1 MLNIVG
7 FTDWIGSQFPQE
19 KFYPL
24 FFPTKLNTIGNL
36 VLLNE
41 TIGRKGCIKEMTS
54 SITVKETSPQLALSK
69 CEKFLEE
76 LDRTTNVIIGN
87 TQIILMTALYENG
100 QYAGTDENGFDYFK
114 IEFRMLVSNIYEK

>member
-7 FTDWIGSQFPQE
+7 FTDWISSQFPKE

-24 FFPTKLNTIGNL
+24 FFPTGLATKGNL

-54 SITVKETSPQLALSK
+54 SITIKETSPQIALAK
-69 CEKFLEE
+69 CEEFLEK
-76 LDRTTNVIIGN
+76 LDRTTDVIIGD
-87 TQIILMTALYENG
+87 TQIVLMTALYENG
-100 QYAGTDENGFDYFK
+100 QYAGTDENNFDYFK